1 MLGTLPCPKKNLGA
15 PLLSRKAM
23 LETLFRHLDMVRLSA
38 SAFVML
44 AVVGCTG
51 LIDGGSDGLTRQERV
66 ARQKWT
72 DSAYP
77 VFRDNCVT
85 CHAGSRPMIEFLLG
99 GTTDAGAAY
108 DSIKAYDPPVMN
120 VDAPGSSRVLSKG
133 LHDGP
138 ALTGEQSF
146 AILTWL
152 QAERDA
158 VITKPTD
165 ETSLLATAP
174 FMVELCPPF
183 DPANPTFVCPTIN
196 HVPLDTI
203 PNIGPQIPGAEI
215 TFTAHA
221 LTSGLY
227 LSNLKLSGGTAGAYV
242 EHPLF
247 VSKPVEGE
255 QFPDQIDRYFNL
267 KMNLAASATEQLSGG
282 TAMFSGFVATD
293 MVEIHF
299 KTISAFKPDTGP
311 GPGGP
316 GGCKVI
322 ASFRTNAVGPLRTYC
337 QSCHAGGNPNAKAAM
352 DLAGINGTDDAML
365 LPVCNEVRTRI
376 NLTTTDQSGF
386 YLTPNPAS
394 GINHPFKF
402 PDAGAFNT
410 NFKTPV
416 DIWVQAEKVAP

>member
-1 MLGTLPCPKKNLGA
+1 
-15 PLLSRKAM
+15 M

-38 SAFVML
+38 GALLFVLVGL
-44 AVVGCTG
+44 AGLVGLVGCTG

-66 ARQKWT
+66 ARETWAI
-72 DSAYP
+72 SAYP

-85 CHAGSRPMIEFLLG
+85 CHGGSRPMVEFLRG
-99 GTTDAGAAY
+99 GTIDSVY
-108 DSIKAYDPPVMN
+108 DTIKSHDPPVMN

-158 VITKPTD
+158 VISKPTD
-165 ETSLLATAP
+165 ETRLLATAP
-174 FMVELCPPF
+174 FAVELCPPF
-183 DPANPTFVCPTIN
+183 DPASPAFVCATIN
-196 HVPLDTI
+196 HVPLDAI
-203 PNIGPQIPGAEI
+203 AGIGAQIPGAEI

-221 LTSGLY
+221 LSAGLY
-227 LSNLKLSGGTAGAYV
+227 LSNLKITGGTAGAYV

-247 VSKPVEGE
+247 VSRPTEGDIY
-255 QFPDQIDRYFNL
+255 PDQIDRYFSV
-267 KMNLAASATEQLSGG
+267 KMNVMASATEQLSGG
-282 TAMFSGFVATD
+282 TAMFSGFVASD

-299 KTISAFKPDTGP
+299 KTISAFKSDTGP
-311 GPGGP
+311 GASGP
-316 GGCKVI
+316 GGCKVLP
-322 ASFRTNAVGPLRTYC
+322 SFQTNALAPLRTYC
-337 QSCHAGGNPNAKAAM
+337 ASCHAGGNASARAAM
-352 DLAGINGTDDAML
+352 DLTGINATDDPTL
-365 LPVCNEVRTRI
+365 QNVCSQVRTRI

-410 NFKTPV
+410 SFKTPV

>member
-1 MLGTLPCPKKNLGA
+1 MLGSVSYPKKNLA
-15 PLLSRKAM
+15 PPHLLSRKAM

-38 SAFVML
+38 SAFVLL
-44 AVVGCTG
+44 AMVGCTG
-51 LIDGGSDGLTRQERV
+51 LIDGGSDGLTRQERA
-66 ARQKWT
+66 AREKWAT
-72 DSAYP
+72 SAYP

-85 CHAGSRPMIEFLLG
+85 CHGGSRPMVEFLLG
-99 GTTDAGAAY
+99 GTVDAVY
-108 DSIKAYDPPVMN
+108 DSIKSYDPPVMN

-138 ALTGEQSF
+138 ALNGEQSF

-158 VITKPTD
+158 VISKPTD

-174 FMVELCPPF
+174 FTIELCPPF

-196 HVPLDTI
+196 HVPLDAI
-203 PNIGPQIPGAEI
+203 PNVGAQIPGAEI

-221 LTSGLY
+221 LSSGLY
-227 LSNLKLSGGTAGAYV
+227 LSNLKVTGGTAGLYV

-247 VSKPVEGE
+247 VSRPAEGE
-255 QFPDQIDRYFNL
+255 KFPDQIDRYFNV
-267 KMNLAASATEQLSGG
+267 KMNLMASATEQLSGG
-282 TAMFSGFVATD
+282 TAMFNGFVSTD
-293 MVEIHF
+293 TVEVHF
-299 KTISAFKPDTGP
+299 KTISPFKPDTGG
-311 GPGGP
+311 GPGA
-316 GGCKVI
+316 GGCKVLPT
-322 ASFRTNAVGPLRTYC
+322 FKTNALGPLRTYC
-337 QSCHAGGNPNAKAAM
+337 ASCHGGGNVNAKAAM
-352 DLAGINGTDDAML
+352 DLGNINATDDPTL
-365 LPVCNEVRTRI
+365 QTVCNEVRTRI

-402 PDAGAFNT
+402 PDVGAFTT